1 MLTDV
6 QCRNAT
12 CSPEKNRARVTDAG
26 GLYLEVSPAGSKRWF
41 WKTYTDGKEGRMALG
56 SYPVVTLTAARK
68 GRDAAKLQKSD
79 GIDPVQTRKIEKL
92 KALTPAG
99 DTFKATALEWY
110 AMKLDSWSSHYA
122 IREKRN
128 LEKDLFPFSMRRS
141 LAIYGFLLPLIVQ
154 AQTLPDAGALQ
165 QQIES
170 GRQPVLPRK
179 AVPDKPAEPAAMP
192 AQTGVI
198 ATVKSF
204 RFAGNTLLS
213 AEQLAP
219 ALAGYLNRPLD
230 YTALQAAAAAV
241 ANAYREAGWVVRAYL
256 PRQDITEGIVTIQIV
271 EAVFGSL
278 HFEGETPQR
287 MSREQIAA
295 TFDAQQK
302 AGAPLNAEALDRA
315 LLFADDLPGVAVSG
329 SLREGARER
338 ETDLVL
344 KLADE
349 PLVVGDAALD
359 NTGARATG
367 SERLAAN
374 LNLNSP
380 LGLGDL
386 LSANLLHTEGSDY
399 LRLGATAPLGSGGWR
414 IGLNTSAL
422 SYKLITPEF
431 SALNAKGT
439 SDSVGL
445 EASYPL
451 IRSRLKNLYFNASAD
466 SKSFD
471 NQSAGATTTRY
482 KANTLAIGLAGNLF
496 DNLGGGGANSASLTL
511 VDGELN
517 LDGSPNQAADAT
529 TTSTAGRYSKL
540 RYAASRQQVLTQEL
554 SFFAVL
560 SGQWASKNL
569 DSSEKFYLG
578 GANGVRA
585 YPVNEGGGAEG
596 QLVNLELR
604 WRLPEGFT
612 LTGFYDY
619 GQLTV
624 NRNNSFAGAPAINS
638 YSLQGSGL
646 SLAWQSGSRL
656 NLKATWAR
664 RIGDNPNP
672 TATGTDQ
679 DGSFIRDRFW
689 LSASLPF

>member
-1 MLTDV
+1 
-6 QCRNAT
+6 
-12 CSPEKNRARVTDAG
+12 
-26 GLYLEVSPAGSKRWF
+26 
-41 WKTYTDGKEGRMALG
+41 
-56 SYPVVTLTAARK
+56 
-68 GRDAAKLQKSD
+68 
-79 GIDPVQTRKIEKL
+79 
-92 KALTPAG
+92 
-99 DTFKATALEWY
+99 
-110 AMKLDSWSSHYA
+110 
-122 IREKRN
+122 
-128 LEKDLFPFSMRRS
+128 MRRS
-141 LAIYGFLLPLIVQ
+141 LAFYCLLLPLMAQ
-154 AQTLPDAGALQ
+154 AQTPPDAGALQ
-165 QQIES
+165 QQSEQ

-192 AQTGVI
+192 ARAGVI
-198 ATVKSF
+198 ATVKLF
-204 RFAGNTLLS
+204 RFVGNTLLT

-219 ALAGYLNRPLD
+219 AVAGYLNRPLD
-230 YTALQAAAAAV
+230 YAALQAAAAAV

-271 EAVFGSL
+271 EAVFGSV
-278 HFEGETPQR
+278 HFEGDVSKR
-287 MSREQIAA
+287 MSREQIVR
-295 TFDAQQK
+295 TFDVQQQ
-302 AGAPLNAEALDRA
+302 AGAPLNAERLDRA
-315 LLFADDLPGVAVSG
+315 LLLADDLPGVNVAG
-329 SLREGARER
+329 SLRKGTNER

-344 KLADE
+344 KVADE
-349 PLVVGDAALD
+349 PLIMGDATLD

-367 SERLAAN
+367 RERLAVN

-399 LRLGATAPLGSGGWR
+399 LRLGATAPIGPNGWR
-414 IGLNTSAL
+414 VGLNTSAL
-422 SYKLITPEF
+422 SYKLVASEF

-451 IRSRLKNLYFNASAD
+451 IRSRLKNLYFIANAD
-466 SKSFD
+466 RKSFD
-471 NQSAGATTTRY
+471 NQSLGATTTRY

-511 VDGELN
+511 VEGDLN
-517 LDGSPNQAADAT
+517 LDGSPNQAADAVT
-529 TTSTAGRYSKL
+529 ASTAGRYSKL

-578 GANGVRA
+578 GASGVRA
-585 YPVNEGGGAEG
+585 YPVNEGGGAKG

-638 YSLQGSGL
+638 YSLQGRGL
-646 SLAWQSGSRL
+646 SLAWQSGRRGPS
-656 NLKATWAR
+656 LKATWAR
-664 RIGDNPNP
+664 RMGGNPNP

-679 DGSFIRDRFW
+679 DGSFIRDRLW
-689 LSASLPF
+689 LSASLTF

>member
-1 MLTDV
+1 
-6 QCRNAT
+6 
-12 CSPEKNRARVTDAG
+12 
-26 GLYLEVSPAGSKRWF
+26 
-41 WKTYTDGKEGRMALG
+41 
-56 SYPVVTLTAARK
+56 
-68 GRDAAKLQKSD
+68 
-79 GIDPVQTRKIEKL
+79 
-92 KALTPAG
+92 
-99 DTFKATALEWY
+99 
-110 AMKLDSWSSHYA
+110 
-122 IREKRN
+122 
-128 LEKDLFPFSMRRS
+128 MRRS
-141 LAIYGFLLPLIVQ
+141 LAFYCLLLPLMAQ
-154 AQTLPDAGALQ
+154 AQTPPDAGALQ
-165 QQIES
+165 QQSEQ

-192 AQTGVI
+192 ARTGVI
-198 ATVKSF
+198 ATVKLF
-204 RFAGNTLLS
+204 RFVGNTLLT

-219 ALAGYLNRPLD
+219 AVAGYLNRPLD
-230 YTALQAAAAAV
+230 YAALQAAAAAV
-241 ANAYREAGWVVRAYL
+241 ASAYREAGWVVRAYL

-271 EAVFGSL
+271 EAVFGSV
-278 HFEGETPQR
+278 HFEGDVSKR
-287 MSREQIAA
+287 MSREQIVR
-295 TFDAQQK
+295 TFDVQQQ
-302 AGAPLNAEALDRA
+302 AGAPLNAERLDRA
-315 LLFADDLPGVAVSG
+315 LLLADDLPGVNVAG
-329 SLREGARER
+329 SLRKGTKER

-344 KLADE
+344 KVADE
-349 PLVVGDAALD
+349 PLIMGDATLD

-367 SERLAAN
+367 RERLAVN

-399 LRLGATAPLGSGGWR
+399 LRLGATAPIGPNGWR
-414 IGLNTSAL
+414 VGLNTSAL
-422 SYKLITPEF
+422 SYKLVASEF

-451 IRSRLKNLYFNASAD
+451 IRSRLKNLYFIANAD
-466 SKSFD
+466 RKSFD
-471 NQSAGATTTRY
+471 NQSLGATTTRY

-511 VDGELN
+511 VEGDLN
-517 LDGSPNQAADAT
+517 LDGSPNQAADAVT
-529 TTSTAGRYSKL
+529 ASTAGRYSKL

-578 GANGVRA
+578 GASGVRA
-585 YPVNEGGGAEG
+585 YPVNEGGGAKG

-638 YSLQGSGL
+638 YSLQGRGL
-646 SLAWQSGSRL
+646 SLAWQSGRRGPS
-656 NLKATWAR
+656 LKATWAR
-664 RIGDNPNP
+664 RMGGNPNP

-679 DGSFIRDRFW
+679 DGSFIRDRLW
-689 LSASLPF
+689 LSASLTF

>member
-1 MLTDV
+1 M
-6 QCRNAT
+6 N
-12 CSPEKNRARVTDAG
+12 
-26 GLYLEVSPAGSKRWF
+26 
-41 WKTYTDGKEGRMALG
+41 
-56 SYPVVTLTAARK
+56 
-68 GRDAAKLQKSD
+68 KLMS
-79 GIDPVQTRKIEKL
+79 
-92 KALTPAG
+92 
-99 DTFKATALEWY
+99 
-110 AMKLDSWSSHYA
+110 
-122 IREKRN
+122 
-128 LEKDLFPFSMRRS
+128 RS
-141 LAIYGFLLPLIVQ
+141 LAICGLLLPLMVQ
-154 AQTLPDAGALQ
+154 AQTLSDAGALR
-165 QQIES
+165 QQIEQ
-170 GRQPVLPRK
+170 GRETALPHK
-179 AVPDKPAEPAAMP
+179 ALPAKPAEPAAMP

-204 RFAGNTLLS
+204 RFVGNTLLT

-219 ALAGYLNRPLD
+219 AVAGYLNRPLD

-271 EAVFGSL
+271 EAVFGSVQ
-278 HFEGETPQR
+278 FEGDAPLR
-287 MSREQIAA
+287 MSREQIVR
-295 TFDAQQK
+295 TFDAQQQ
-302 AGAPLNAEALDRA
+302 AGAPLNVEHIDRA
-315 LLFADDLPGVAVSG
+315 LLLADDLPGVSIAG
-329 SLREGARER
+329 SLHEGAKER

-344 KLADE
+344 KVADE
-349 PLVVGDAALD
+349 PLIMGDAALD
-359 NTGARATG
+359 NTGARSTG

-380 LGLGDL
+380 FGLGDL

-399 LRLGATAPLGSGGWR
+399 LRLGATAPLGSDGWR
-414 IGLNTSAL
+414 VGLNTSAL
-422 SYKLITPEF
+422 SYKLVASEF
-431 SALNAKGT
+431 AALNAKGS
-439 SDSVGL
+439 SDTTGL

-451 IRSRLKNLYFNASAD
+451 IRSRLKNLYFSANAD
-466 SKSFD
+466 RKSFD
-471 NQSAGATTTRY
+471 NQSLGATTTRY

-511 VDGELN
+511 VDGDLN

-529 TTSTAGRYSKL
+529 TTSTAGHYSKL

-554 SFFAVL
+554 SLFAAL

-585 YPVNEGGGAEG
+585 YPANEGGGAEG

-604 WRLPEGFT
+604 WRLPEGYT
-612 LTGFYDY
+612 LAGFYDY

-638 YSLQGSGL
+638 YSLQGAGL
-646 SLAWQSGSRL
+646 SLAWQSGSGL

-672 TATGTDQ
+672 TTTGNDQ
-679 DGSFIRDRFW
+679 DGSFIRDRLW
-689 LSASLPF
+689 LTASLPF